1 MTQHKKFVV
10 KENKKEKDFEKFYN
24 VILLNKFKINK
35 VNKSIYIK
43 IQIKIM
49 LLHVFILMDVN
60 FR

>member
-1 MTQHKKFVV
+1 MKQHKKFVV